1 MCLHDQPPTEKPQT
15 LRIEQG
21 FPGQRHHTHI
31 PVVQCQRENTS
42 RVALEEE
49 GLGSA
54 YGTSLKDTYLSF
66 VVINLSYEYNE
77 LSKTEPF

>member
-1 MCLHDQPPTEKPQT
+1 MCLHDRPPTAKPQT
-15 LRIEQG
+15 LRIEEG

-31 PVVQCQRENTS
+31 PVVQCQRENTP

-54 YGTSLKDTYLSF
+54 YRTSLKNTDLSF
-66 VVINLSYEYNE
+66 AVINLSYEYNE
-77 LSKTEPF
+77 LLKTDPF